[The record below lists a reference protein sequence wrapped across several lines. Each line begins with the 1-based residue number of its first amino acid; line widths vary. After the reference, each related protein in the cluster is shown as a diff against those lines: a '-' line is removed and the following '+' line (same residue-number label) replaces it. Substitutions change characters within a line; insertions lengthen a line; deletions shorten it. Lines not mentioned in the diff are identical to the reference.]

1 MSARPVSI
9 TVDCCSDFEF
19 NDPLNRQSTVIA
31 PPVFSS
37 TYFQNAL
44 SACAPKVLSDMKL
57 VYTNFLFLNVSP
69 KIGLI
74 IPEIVPVKTNKKG
87 IKIIIFNLLF
97 IFSLFTVHKK
107 VRSGLNLP
115 II

>member
-37 TYFQNAL
+37 TYFQNAI
-44 SACAPKVLSDMKL
+44 SAWAPKVLSDMKL

-74 IPEIVPVKTNKKG
+74 IPEIVPVKTNKKA
-87 IKIIIFNLLF
+87 IKINFFNLLF
-97 IFSLFTVHKK
+97 IL
-107 VRSGLNLP
+107 LP
-115 II
+115 FNKN